1 MFFKNI
7 IGQENAKTYL
17 RQTVVNQRISHA
29 QLFAEHEG
37 YGALPLSIAYAAYVN
52 CPNRT
57 EEDACGVCPSCVKF
71 KKFSHPDLHF
81 VYPTV
86 KNDSKRIS
94 KDYFKE
100 WLELLNENNAYCT
113 FAQWIEKLEAGNKQ
127 PTIYVEEAD
136 NLIRTLNYKSYESE
150 YKVVIIWLIEKL
162 QHQAAP
168 KLLKTLEEPP
178 EKTLFLLITEDPED
192 ILSTIKS
199 RTQLLRIPP
208 VEKEAL
214 ETALQQHFPDND
226 SNTIHQ
232 IADISEGSWNNAQNL
247 MKHSEQE
254 TDFFNFFVE
263 WMRICYAFDM
273 QKALD
278 FSEQFAKR
286 GREIQKGFFAYA
298 LELLHSFVQYHTGGI
313 ETVKVCEEE
322 KTFIVKFSP
331 FITLRNVTLFAETF
345 EKAISHIERNANQ
358 TILFMDISIQQMFW
372 IYEEKKT
379 AHR

>member
-7 IGQENAKTYL
+7 IGQESAKTYL
-17 RQTVVNQRISHA
+17 RQTVVNHRVSHA

-37 YGALPLSIAYAAYVN
+37 YGALPLAIAYAAYVN

-57 EEDACGVCPSCVKF
+57 EEDACGTCPSCVKF

-81 VYPTV
+81 IYPTV
-86 KNDSKRIS
+86 KTDSKRIS

-100 WLELLNENNAYCT
+100 WIELLNENNTYCT

-127 PTIYVEEAD
+127 ANIYVEEAD
-136 NLIRTLNYKSYESE
+136 NLIKTLNYKSYESE
-150 YKVVIIWLIEKL
+150 YKVVILWLIEKL

-168 KLLKTLEEPP
+168 KLLKILEEPP
-178 EKTLFLLITEDPED
+178 AKTLFLLITEEPDE

-208 VEKEAL
+208 IEKEAL
-214 ETALQQHFPDND
+214 KTALQQHFPDND
-226 SNTIHQ
+226 SDTIHR
-232 IADISEGSWNNAQNL
+232 IAVTAEGSWNNAQNL
-247 MKHSEQE
+247 MEHNEQE
-254 TDFFNFFVE
+254 ADFFNFFVE
-263 WMRICYAFDM
+263 WMRICYASDM

-278 FSEQFAKR
+278 FSEQFAKM

-298 LELLHSFVQYHTGGI
+298 LELLHSFVQIHTGGI
-313 ETVKVCEEE
+313 EAVKVREEE
-322 KTFIVKFSP
+322 KAFIAKFSK
-331 FITLRNVTLFAETF
+331 FITLRNVALFAEAF

-358 TILFMDISIQQMFW
+358 TILFMDISIQLMIW
-372 IYEEKKT
+372 INKEKK
-379 AHR
+379 